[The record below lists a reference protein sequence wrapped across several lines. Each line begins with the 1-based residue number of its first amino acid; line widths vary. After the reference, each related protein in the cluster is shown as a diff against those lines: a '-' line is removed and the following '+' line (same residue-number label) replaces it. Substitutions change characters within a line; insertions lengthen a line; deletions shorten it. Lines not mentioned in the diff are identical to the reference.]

1 MSLGDEY
8 NHEYSLDGADQA
20 EVDEQSG
27 VTNQVND
34 GGGGLDCDED
44 HQELEGDQRTADQG
58 LQVR

>member
-8 NHEYSLDGADQA
+8 NNEYSLDGADQT

-34 GGGGLDCDED
+34 GGRGLDCDED
-44 HQELEGDQRTADQG
+44 HQELEGDQRAADQG